1 MILLLFHGLSASR
14 GGFVLSGKQDG
25 ARSFDTNIRLKTR
38 ADAHRKIR
46 SKSFSLWIL
55 IRSFIGDS
63 YAFPGAALCLPG
75 IVFCGLCLFFGL
87 LGLGLIV
94 GLAVTLLA
102 VFGHPADFL
111 LGFLICHCLSPLSR
125 LCGMNGQSDKRAVPA
140 PVFFSRSRPIPM
152 RLFHTFGALGPA
164 ELSRTVYKTE

>member
-38 ADAHRKIR
+38 ADALGADAHRKIR

-94 GLAVTLLA
+94 GPAVTLLA

-125 LCGMNGQSDKRAVPA
+125 LCGMNGQGDRHAVSA
-140 PVFFSRSRPIPM
+140 PVFFSR
-152 RLFHTFGALGPA
+152 
-164 ELSRTVYKTE
+164 